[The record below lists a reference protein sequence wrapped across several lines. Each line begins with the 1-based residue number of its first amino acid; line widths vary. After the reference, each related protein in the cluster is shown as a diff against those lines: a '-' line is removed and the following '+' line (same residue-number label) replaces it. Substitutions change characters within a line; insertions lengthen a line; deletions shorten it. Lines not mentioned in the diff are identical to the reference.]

1 MTELKSF
8 GSPPPAVINV
18 VAAVMVLLAPNGR
31 VPRDRSWAKA
41 KLMMSKVDPFLDSL
55 INYEK
60 ENIHP
65 NIITALEPY
74 LKVRICLELCILSII
89 LLFNSI
95 SQIPSANFLKLNLSY

>member
-1 MTELKSF
+1 MILFLISYVLILQANLTELKSF

-65 NIITALEPY
+65 NIITAIEPY
-74 LKVRICLELCILSII
+74 LKVHENF
-89 LLFNSI
+89 FN
-95 SQIPSANFLKLNLSY
+95 L